1 MTLVRSYGDRHM
13 ARAHEI
19 ASRHQAKRILS
30 GECGEGSSWLWVSLA
45 QRLLSRLRWMKFW
58 AEERGFVLHET
69 SSEYE
74 ERYRTKLR
82 ASGGLCQSLADL
94 RRRGLSAPRA
104 MKDSSSGGA
113 FRFLFCIITCRHVG

>member
-30 GECGEGSSWLWVSLA
+30 GEYGEGSSWLWVSLA
-45 QRLLSRLRWMKFW
+45 QRLLSRLRRMNFW
-58 AEERGFVLHET
+58 AGERELFIYET

-74 ERYRTKLR
+74 EWDRTKLP
-82 ASGGLCQSLADL
+82 ASGGIGQYLADL
-94 RRRGLSAPRA
+94 R
-104 MKDSSSGGA
+104 
-113 FRFLFCIITCRHVG
+113 